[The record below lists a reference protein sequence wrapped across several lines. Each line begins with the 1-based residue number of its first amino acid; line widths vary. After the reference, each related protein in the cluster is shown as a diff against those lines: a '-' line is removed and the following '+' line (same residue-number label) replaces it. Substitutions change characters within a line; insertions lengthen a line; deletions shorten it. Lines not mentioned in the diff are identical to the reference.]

1 LEYPALILQLAS
13 PRDGEPPLSRC
24 IHDSGITESLL
35 FFPEIDWASG
45 TRTIATQD

>member
-13 PRDGEPPLSRC
+13 PRDGEPPSHC

-45 TRTIATQD
+45 IRTIATQG